1 MAHSLHADAPC
12 PWQEERAII
21 LLVTIR
27 TSCLYLAS
35 LTRGKIVSLS
45 AGGTL
50 PLAGMPLACNN
61 NDNANSSEW
70 FLLRAQFGL
79 TRVQRAV
86 SLNSEEGWV
95 YEERALSDEVVI
107 SVSAPCQL
115 MGLGL
120 CGTVGAFTVDAE
132 VAQVRPL
139 MSAASCPARPY
150 TLAGMRLSDV
160 AACLFCACRL
170 ASNFLALT
178 LASRSDVPLDMIVL
192 YPPNGLSD
200 SCNEESS
207 RVHPIG
213 QQPQQRVTVRCSGE
227 PAQYLLELAAVS
239 TCLRVQGHYQLCNLF
254 DPNVEMF
261 EEDGVTGGPAR
272 LLLG

>member
-1 MAHSLHADAPC
+1 MEAPECTISMSHSLAYTSLEISLAGVGLSMAHSLHADALC
-12 PWQEERAII
+12 PWQEERAI
-21 LLVTIR
+21 VTKV
-27 TSCLYLAS
+27 TLQASCLYLAS
-35 LTRGKIVSLS
+35 LTRGKIVETFDCSLS
-45 AGGTL
+45 AGRTL
-50 PLAGMPLACNN
+50 PLAGLACYN
-61 NDNANSSEW
+61 NDDINSSDW

-139 MSAASCPARPY
+139 MSAASCPARPS

-170 ASNFLALT
+170 AS
-178 LASRSDVPLDMIVL
+178 
-192 YPPNGLSD
+192 
-200 SCNEESS
+200 
-207 RVHPIG
+207 
-213 QQPQQRVTVRCSGE
+213 
-227 PAQYLLELAAVS
+227 
-239 TCLRVQGHYQLCNLF
+239 
-254 DPNVEMF
+254 
-261 EEDGVTGGPAR
+261 
-272 LLLG
+272 